1 MFLVNQEHIDISPVD
16 TLLFSLVAIC
26 IVFLVL
32 IFLVLCVSLL
42 SKIKFKEKKKEE
54 PVFQKAVA
62 NNNKKL
68 TIEDIKD
75 EDMMVAALVATAEFV
90 EETKE
95 KDARLVSIKQIG

>member
-1 MFLVNQEHIDISPVD
+1 MFLLNEEHINIGIVD

-32 IFLVLCVSLL
+32 IFLVLCVNLL
-42 SKIKFKEKKKEE
+42 SKIKFKEEKKEE

-62 NNNKKL
+62 NNKKL

-75 EDMMVAALVATAEFV
+75 EDMMVAALIATAEFV